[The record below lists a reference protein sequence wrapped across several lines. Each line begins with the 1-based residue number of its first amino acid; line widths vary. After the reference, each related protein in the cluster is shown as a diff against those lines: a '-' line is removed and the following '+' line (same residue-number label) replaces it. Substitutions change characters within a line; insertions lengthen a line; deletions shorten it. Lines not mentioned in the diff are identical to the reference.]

1 MIGWGTC
8 ASVFCL
14 CLACIALGLVLDERR
29 NRRNDIPASRIYDC
43 KPGAFQTSALTKD
56 WK

>member
-29 NRRNDIPASRIYDC
+29 NRRIDIPAARVYDC
-43 KPGAFQTSALTKD
+43 KPGAFMVGRSIK
-56 WK
+56 